1 MTYSSTVTS
10 KGTITLPASI
20 RKKLGITEGKKVTI
34 ELRGDTIEVTPQ
46 GGWEGVFAV
55 GEMLRADLYKRGI
68 KSKDIAEL
76 RADADAIHAAE
87 ARKRYRLR

>member
-34 ELRGDTIEVTPQ
+34 ELRGDKIEVTQQ
-46 GGWEGVFAV
+46 GGWEGVLAV
-55 GEMLRADLYKRGI
+55 GEKMREYLRKHGDADT
-68 KSKDIAEL
+68 DIAQL
-76 RADADAIHAAE
+76 REDADVIKAAE
-87 ARKRYRLR
+87 YKKKYFGK